1 MKINDFHIGRQVIG
15 PQIISTGSF
24 HLHCSKKLGR
34 RLKPMSYFLFTYF
47 QNKFIVKTDIS
58 IKKNLGN
65 TGRKKE
71 KNPYSYYPMK
81 NTSEFW

>member
-1 MKINDFHIGRQVIG
+1 
-15 PQIISTGSF
+15 
-24 HLHCSKKLGR
+24 
-34 RLKPMSYFLFTYF
+34 MSYFLFTYF

-58 IKKNLGN
+58 IKKNLEN

-81 NTSEFW
+81 NTSEFWWIYPECFAFTLLFFLCFLNLL